1 MDRRTEDVDDSLSR
15 IANITRKIDE
25 GRGTIGKLINDPQT
39 VEKVNAAADSLNETL
54 GTFKRIQAELGYHTE
69 YLTATKDFKHY
80 VHLNLRPRPD
90 EAFQFEFVEDRAAS
104 PQRATRTTTVTV
116 GGASTT
122 VTADTE
128 TIERNKFRISA
139 QLAKKIYDFT
149 LRGGLIESRGGVGVD
164 YNRGPVGVQLS
175 AFDFNTQQG
184 SKPHIKVSGNLNL
197 TKSLYLT
204 GGADDMLNPAQKT
217 DWFFGAGVRLVDD
230 DIKALL
236 TGGGLGSTLK

>member
-1 MDRRTEDVDDSLSR
+1 M
-15 IANITRKIDE
+15 
-25 GRGTIGKLINDPQT
+25 
-39 VEKVNAAADSLNETL
+39 
-54 GTFKRIQAELGYHTE
+54 
-69 YLTATKDFKHY
+69 
-80 VHLNLRPRPD
+80 
-90 EAFQFEFVEDRAAS
+90 
-104 PQRATRTTTVTV
+104 
-116 GGASTT
+116 
-122 VTADTE
+122 
-128 TIERNKFRISA
+128 
-139 QLAKKIYDFT
+139 
-149 LRGGLIESRGGVGVD
+149 D